1 MILSFEELSQYLFT
15 IGSYRE
21 LEGVI
26 ASLRELEDN
35 TFFRMLLRLL
45 SSDQLLAYNSL

>member
-1 MILSFEELSQYLFT
+1 MITYRELEDNTSSSQ
-15 IGSYRE
+15 RE

-35 TFFRMLLRLL
+35 TFLLLRLL
-45 SSDQLLAYNSL
+45 SLDQLLAYNSL

>member
-1 MILSFEELSQYLFT
+1 MPFY
-15 IGSYRE
+15 YRE

-35 TFFRMLLRLL
+35 TFFECFF
-45 SSDQLLAYNSL
+45 AYSRRINYWPITPCNSLPFLKGYNIN

>member
-35 TFFRMLLRLL
+35 TFFSNA
-45 SSDQLLAYNSL
+45 SSLTLVGPTNSL